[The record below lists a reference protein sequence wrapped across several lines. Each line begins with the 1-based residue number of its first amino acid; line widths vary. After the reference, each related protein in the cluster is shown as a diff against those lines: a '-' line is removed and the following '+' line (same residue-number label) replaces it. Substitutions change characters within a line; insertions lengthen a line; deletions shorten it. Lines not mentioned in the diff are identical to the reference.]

1 MRLLRASPRRRVQA
15 EDGWSRADTRQL
27 QHRSRVPRRIG
38 WHKPCSGKTTSVRFS
53 YLVMNG
59 KNVGYLPSFLIS
71 FCLPSIKKETSK
83 SLQMSPASAG
93 HQVLWKL
100 AQKLLIPLGTAPLE
114 VFVHISA
121 KISASVHIYVVI
133 RALFPNNNVGIS

>member
-53 YLVMNG
+53 LP
-59 KNVGYLPSFLIS
+59 GYEREKCWLSSFLPYFLLPSFH
-71 FCLPSIKKETSK
+71 KKEMSK
-83 SLQMSPASAG
+83 SLQMSPTSAG
-93 HQVLWKL
+93 HRVLWKL
-100 AQKLLIPLGTAPLE
+100 AQKPLIPLGTAPLE